1 MRALAKRT
9 KQSVRVGDWIKT
21 ERGRIFEVARIVD
34 EDERYM
40 GPSDYGPNYMDDL
53 VGSAL
58 ACAVVEI
65 RRASSGRR
73 PTKGDE

>member
-1 MRALAKRT
+1 MIARATRT
-9 KQSVRVGDWIKT
+9 KQSVRVGDWIRT
-21 ERGRIFEVARIVD
+21 ERGRIFEVVRIVD
-34 EDERYM
+34 EDARYM
-40 GPSDYGPNYMDDL
+40 GPRDYGPRYMDDL

-73 PTKGDE
+73 PTNGDE